1 MKANASAAE
10 MDRLSDEE
18 VFGQVAYVLFSLGS
32 GTYSFTHHRSLTFA
46 AMDSSSSALSRVIC
60 LLGENPKIQS
70 QLRQELREAKNI
82 NNGKELDY
90 DQIINLPFLDA
101 IIRETLR
108 LFVVSFK
115 KASSDTEQMG

>member
-1 MKANASAAE
+1 

-32 GTYSFTHHRSLTFA
+32 ATYSFTRDRSLTFA
-46 AMDSSSSALSRVIC
+46 AMDSSSSALSRIIC
-60 LLGENPKIQS
+60 LLGENLEIQS

-101 IIRETLR
+101 VIRETLR
-108 LFVVSFK
+108 LYVVTFLPVSP
-115 KASSDTEQMG
+115 DTERKE

>member
-1 MKANASAAE
+1 VKANASAAE

-32 GTYSFTHHRSLTFA
+32 ATYSFTRDRSLTFA
-46 AMDSSSSALSRVIC
+46 AMDSSSSALSRIIC
-60 LLGENPKIQS
+60 LLGENLEIQS

-101 IIRETLR
+101 VIRETLR
-108 LFVVSFK
+108 LYVVTFLPVSP
-115 KASSDTEQMG
+115 DTERKE